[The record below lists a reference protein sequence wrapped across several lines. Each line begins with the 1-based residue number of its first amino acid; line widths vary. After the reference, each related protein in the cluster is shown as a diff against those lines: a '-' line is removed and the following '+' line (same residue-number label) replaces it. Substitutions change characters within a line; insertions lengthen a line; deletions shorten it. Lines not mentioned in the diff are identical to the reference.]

1 MTVCYTRVM
10 ECEKLLTNTTKM
22 PCDSISLDAKLCR
35 TGSKLA
41 KSEWTPCYD
50 CYALAGNYLFP
61 SVKNKQQRVLDFMNS
76 DDFVEVMVCL
86 LETRTYFRWFDSGD
100 IQSQKMANDILDI
113 CERTPHC
120 QHWLPSKEYKDWR
133 QVLSK
138 RKLPDNLCLRLSNPY
153 ANFPPQKEFTH
164 TSTTYTDEK
173 FVFGFMCPAH
183 LHKEKYGVYS
193 CRNCRACWDSNIPNI
208 SYIHRNK
215 KKKRSEP
222 NAKVK
227 YCNVAISN

>member
-1 MTVCYTRVM
+1 
-10 ECEKLLTNTTKM
+10 M

-86 LETRTYFRWFDSGD
+86 IETRTYFRWFDSGD
-100 IQSQKMANDILDI
+100 IPGQKMANDILDI

-120 QHWLPSKEYKDWR
+120 QHWLPVKNTRTGDKFSKNE
-133 QVLSK
+133 
-138 RKLPDNLCLRLSNPY
+138 KLPNNLCLRLTVNL
-153 ANFPPQKEFTH
+153 PPQQDFTH

-173 FVFGFMCPAH
+173 FVYGFMCPAH
-183 LHKEKYGVYS
+183 IHKERSMECIVVVTVINLLGFKYS
-193 CRNCRACWDSNIPNI
+193 NI

-215 KKKRSEP
+215 KKKESKP